1 MSEDYSK
8 RIIVFMDILGFKN
21 LVADEK
27 SKDKLFLIMKYLKWV
42 EDSNY
47 NGVLSMD
54 DLGREITVFSDSIV
68 ISYDANIKG
77 ALFYILMD
85 IIHIQ
90 LDFANQGVYLR
101 GGITVGELYH
111 KHNIVFGPGM
121 VKAYELESIH
131 AKYPRIILE
140 KDLIVFGVENR
151 LEIHSIEE
159 ELTYI
164 ANLLK
169 EDDDKYFYIDFL
181 NQREELDNPYDI
193 NNILNILRENILR
206 HTIDYVNPSIYE
218 KYTWLRK
225 YYNICVDEKF
235 KIKES

>member
-1 MSEDYSK
+1 MNEDYSK

-27 SKDKLFLIMKYLKWV
+27 SKDKLFSIMKYLKWI

-47 NGVLSMD
+47 NGILSMD

-77 ALFYILMD
+77 ALFYILID
-85 IIHIQ
+85 IVHIQ

-121 VKAYELESIH
+121 VKAYELESLH

-140 KDLIVFGVENR
+140 EDLILFGAENR
-151 LEIHSIEE
+151 LEFHSIEE
-159 ELTYI
+159 ELNCI
-164 ANLLK
+164 LNLLH
-169 EDDDKYFYIDFL
+169 EDDDEYFYIDFL
-181 NQREELDNPYDI
+181 NQSQELDNPDDI
-193 NNILNILRENILR
+193 NSILNILRENILS
-206 HTIDYVNPSIYE
+206 HTIDCVNSSIYE
-218 KYTWLRK
+218 KYNWLRK
-225 YYNICVDEKF
+225 YYNTCVDKKF
-235 KIKES
+235 EIKES